1 MTTATHSTDHLAL
14 DLVLPWH
21 EQQEQQEKFK
31 KLVQKVVIPIMVF
44 MLVMPILPDL
54 SGEDAVEEKVVT
66 KVMLEPPVIE
76 PTPPPPT
83 EAKKQKTQDKRPNAK
98 PKQGANNGVP
108 NMATLSQQLNAL
120 RNSVNANKQ
129 VNKNV
134 FNANTGKVQKSQR
147 ARLGKDSLTSS
158 SGGIKSSDV
167 TVNAQGAAL
176 AAHQSDEVSSSISE
190 IQIPSSAEYNYD
202 PSKSRRDGQTI
213 RREVERF
220 RGGAIYPLH
229 VKALRKDAE
238 AASGRFIFSFTVLP
252 SGKITNLKID
262 SSELADKEFE
272 QAILEKMKQIDFG
285 EEDKVATDFVYTFYF
300 VPS

>member
-134 FNANTGKVQKSQR
+134 FNANTGAVQKSQR

-176 AAHQSDEVSSSISE
+176 AAHQSDEVSSSISDVV
-190 IQIPSSAEYNYD
+190 IPTAAEYNYD
-202 PSKSRRDGQTI
+202 PSKSYRDKHSI
-213 RREVERF
+213 RREIERY
-220 RGGAIYPLH
+220 RGGAIYPIYT
-229 VKALRKDAE
+229 KALRVNPDLG
-238 AASGRFIFSFTVLP
+238 GRFVFSFTILP
-252 SGKITNLKID
+252 SGKVQNVKLVA
-262 SSELADKEFE
+262 SELSDPE
-272 QAILEKMKQIDFG
+272 LEKRILAKMRLIDFG
-285 EEDKVATDFVYTFYF
+285 KENKAPTPVEYTFSF